1 MADRIDI
8 GVGPRIAYDEPTS
21 TSGFSY
27 TGQETL
33 SRENYGSQFVDFY
46 SQSLD
51 IPSLSEQTGIDP
63 NAPGVGEDIQ
73 LKGMAQDNSDG
84 REDSEAGVIADLE
97 RALTFDQTDAP
108 PGEQSS
114 FGSIKFSDGSV
125 GNTKYKSYAD
135 VLKAEGQLDRVA
147 FSEDILAPVFSGNYD
162 KIDLSSIGTRAADRA
177 TGLPGEAA
185 KQVEETAGIF
195 TGGYGEFKKR
205 ASKKAPKAFTGIA
218 SAVGGVYGS
227 AIMGALTGK
236 STQNY
241 LGNMTNDGAGFFSA
255 ISNMNKTA
263 QFEAYNANRAISAA
277 NQALQNQ
284 YPGVDFTDPAMQAI
298 YGRMSPTGF
307 SMEFAGGMGII
318 RQAGKSNYIGNL
330 QDIPIETLKA
340 FDALHHGFVPS
351 GFNAA
356 NMTGKTLADEGYNS
370 GKLGTGGYYRDN
382 GSYMSPTGQTAAM
395 GYKADATA
403 LGENYGFTGAAA
415 TKVATQAIQDAR
427 NGKGTVSSLMK
438 KAQADAAK
446 QVADEQRPDEEAA
459 AQATLAAQ
467 TQQTMRDAY
476 NRSTGGGSSDENPG
490 GSLGFGAGD
499 RDTGSYDEAGMAGMF
514 ASGGRIGMAAGGP
527 MAAGMEPSGF
537 IGAPPSQVPEGQTV
551 ADNVKTQEQEGTF
564 IINAA
569 AVEFAGESDIITML
583 NDAQKEAVR
592 RGIVLDNRESNR
604 KLIDVAVSRG
614 EVKVAPHL
622 VKIIGEDRLTKI
634 NNRGK
639 PETQERIQ
647 ENGQQMAA
655 QGGFIGL
662 ANGGTANSSENYED
676 KIIVDEVRRKMEAI
690 FKVAEDRGLDVTSEY
705 PGPEEQKYFEDIAR
719 LNPGTQPITGKWSA
733 GPGEMN
739 VPNTKTPTLFNLFAL
754 AEEMAHTEYFDSEG
768 PSFMDELKKYS
779 PIYRYNQS
787 KRSPQEKD
795 FERTFN
801 RNEEAYAEEMR
812 AKSIAYEVVGGLLPK
827 AKATA
832 EMTKDYYANHFYD
845 YLRNNA
851 EKPII
856 EAMLKK
862 YPDMAGRKRV
872 VFPEYENEYPDIESV
887 QAKAE
892 GGFLGFLDSINPFSS
907 SEQEA
912 PQQGFATVP
921 VTPTGPQP
929 VQAGTEYAGD
939 EGDDIP
945 ETALQ
950 APPAFVAQLEQHYK
964 KPVTRTQNKKLYD
977 KMSNEQLLAHMLMA
991 ETKSSTDPEEAMY
1004 AVGQTAIHRRNSNE
1018 PEFRK
1023 QKSLRDV
1030 LLKRLS
1036 KGAFEYAGMDVKRNK
1051 GLKENFTTN
1060 RANYERGLARATAI
1074 AQDLLGGEMESD
1086 PAVSPD
1092 VMWYTRQDA
1101 PNQWMRNNLTLVEI
1115 IGEHEF
1121 YKAPD

>member
-125 GNTKYKSYAD
+125 GNTEYKSYAD
-135 VLKAEGQLDRVA
+135 VLKAAGQLDRVA
-147 FSEDILAPVFSGNYD
+147 FSEGVLAPVFSGNYD

-205 ASKKAPKAFTGIA
+205 ASEKAPKAFTGIA

-255 ISNMNKTA
+255 ISNINKTA
-263 QFEAYNANRAISAA
+263 QFEAYNANRAVSAA

-284 YPGVDFTDPAMQAI
+284 HPNVDFTDPAMQAI

-318 RQAGKSNYIGNL
+318 RQAGKSSYTGNL
-330 QDIPIETLKA
+330 QGIQIETLKA

-356 NMTGKTLADEGYNS
+356 NMTGKTLESEGYTS
-370 GKLGTGGYYRDN
+370 GRLSTGGYYKDN
-382 GSYMSPTGQTAAM
+382 GTYMTPTGVTAQFGM
-395 GYKADATA
+395 EKDAKA
-403 LGENYGFTGAAA
+403 LGAKYGISDLN
-415 TKVATQAIQDAR
+415 KVKSILQEAR
-427 NGKGTVSSLMK
+427 NGKGTVSGLMN

-446 QVADEQRPDEEAA
+446 QVADQRRADEDRAA
-459 AQATLAAQ
+459 AEKAKQDAIFQAKVNAFNQ
-467 TQQTMRDAY
+467 S
-476 NRSTGGGSSDENPG
+476 RSGESEGSDDGPRTDSGGR
-490 GSLGFGAGD
+490 GFGAGAE
-499 RDTGSYDEAGMAGMF
+499 DTGSYDEAGMF
-514 ASGGRIGMAAGGP
+514 ASGGRVGMAAGGP
-527 MAAGMEPSGF
+527 MAAGLEPSGF

-690 FKVAEDRGLDVTSEY
+690 FKTAEDRGIDVTSEY
-705 PGPEEQKYFEDIAR
+705 PGPEEQKYFEEISR
-719 LNPGTQPITGKWSA
+719 LNPETQPITGSWSA

-739 VPNTKTPTLFNLFAL
+739 VPKTPTLFNLFAL

-768 PSFMDELKKYS
+768 PSFTDELEKSS
-779 PIYRYNQS
+779 PTYRYNQS
-787 KRSPQEKD
+787 KRGPLEKD

-827 AKATA
+827 SKATT
-832 EMTKDYYANHFYD
+832 EMTVDNYANHFYD

-892 GGFLGFLDSINPFSS
+892 GGFLENPQAYALGDKVKVYRGEPLDLEKVNPTDYGYGSDDVGKFHTPDKNR
-907 SEQEA
+907 A
-912 PQQGFATVP
+912 RKFAAGGGRGNQVILSRK
-921 VTPTGPQP
+921 VTM
-929 VQAGTEYAGD
+929 D
-939 EGDDIP
+939 
-945 ETALQ
+945 
-950 APPAFVAQLEQHYK
+950 QLFDG
-964 KPVTRTQNKKLYD
+964 V
-977 KMSNEQLLAHMLMA
+977 
-991 ETKSSTDPEEAMY
+991 EEAWKVQGKKKTDYFAKMPKKELDKNLKF
-1004 AVGQTAIHRRNSNE
+1004 I
-1018 PEFRK
+1018 
-1023 QKSLRDV
+1023 KSLRAAYASGERSVDSMV
-1030 LLKRLS
+1030 MFLQEQVFDGKSKIDFMETFKNDPLSGGKLLVKAIGKIATKTAPPIAILER
-1036 KGAFEYAGMDVKRNK
+1036 AFNATPVADATLGDSFLNSSATPDFTKNK
-1051 GLKENFTTN
+1051 N
-1060 RANYERGLARATAI
+1060 
-1074 AQDLLGGEMESD
+1074 
-1086 PAVSPD
+1086 
-1092 VMWYTRQDA
+1092 
-1101 PNQWMRNNLTLVEI
+1101 
-1115 IGEHEF
+1115 
-1121 YKAPD
+1121 